1 VHPEFANIAFSADQE
16 ARIAVIV
23 VGNNE
28 AAWIRAC
35 LESVVK
41 EVSPSSVFYVDNASS
56 DGTAG
61 IVITQ
66 FPGVQVLENKKNLGF
81 AAGNNLVLNHILMTD
96 VYEYVFLLNPDT
108 VLPTGVLG
116 ILRDFLASHPQ
127 YAAVGPLQVE
137 YDGMLPSD
145 RLNRVSQRDIAIG
158 KYHILRRWLPD
169 VTLHVTNDDP
179 PGVLG
184 VYYVQ
189 GSAFFI
195 RVAVLR
201 TVGIFDEIFHS
212 FYEEVDLCRR
222 ALWTGQKLGL
232 LTTVRL
238 PHASRGPGSRSRW
251 RLYLRFRN
259 KYLFTLTDPNIAI
272 RWLPIILLRLV
283 LSDLHQAARS
293 PGDADMSFTSSTMAI
308 LWLIGNIIPVIRA
321 RRHRNRML
329 RYGRPGVLIGRQVS
343 GRAHLF

>member
-1 VHPEFANIAFSADQE
+1 
-16 ARIAVIV
+16 
-23 VGNNE
+23 
-28 AAWIRAC
+28 
-35 LESVVK
+35 
-41 EVSPSSVFYVDNASS
+41 
-56 DGTAG
+56 
-61 IVITQ
+61 
-66 FPGVQVLENKKNLGF
+66 
-81 AAGNNLVLNHILMTD
+81 MTD

-116 ILRDFLASHPQ
+116 MLRDFLASHAQ
-127 YAAVGPLQVE
+127 YASVGPLQVE
-137 YDGMLPSD
+137 YDGMLPAA
-145 RLNRVSQRDIAIG
+145 RRIRVSQPHIATG
-158 KYHILRRWLPD
+158 KHHTLRPRLPAA
-169 VTLHVTNDDP
+169 TLHVTNHDP

-184 VYYVQ
+184 VCYVQ

-283 LSDLHQAARS
+283 
-293 PGDADMSFTSSTMAI
+293 
-308 LWLIGNIIPVIRA
+308 
-321 RRHRNRML
+321 
-329 RYGRPGVLIGRQVS
+329 
-343 GRAHLF
+343 